1 MLLISTFFAITQ
13 QILAQGSAWTGRCV
27 GTGANAD
34 VATIQG
40 LECLFGNI
48 LMVITALAGFVFF
61 TMFVSGGFQFISSQ
75 GDQKALGSANTT
87 LTNALIGLVGVIG
100 SFLIIQT
107 IAQLTGLHQIL
118 NFEIPLSK

>member
-1 MLLISTFFAITQ
+1 MLLVHQFFQSSSKA
-13 QILAQGSAWTGRCV
+13 LAQGTAWTGRCV

-61 TMFVSGGFQFISSQ
+61 AMFISGGFQFISSQ

-87 LTNALIGLVGVIG
+87 LTNAIIGLIGVIG

>member
-1 MLLISTFFAITQ
+1 MFLTSRLFTATQ
-13 QILAQGSAWTGRCV
+13 QALAQGAAWTGRCV
-27 GTGANAD
+27 GTGASAD

-48 LMVITALAGFVFF
+48 LMVITAIAGFVFF
-61 TMFVSGGFQFISSQ
+61 GMFVSGGFQFISSQ

-87 LTNALIGLVGVIG
+87 LTNAFIGLIGVIG